1 MGCYSGVW
9 WYCSIGLDFYQLTEV
24 TLTAVVPRHFVNR
37 EAMDASQSSITETG
51 GYFPGQR
58 LNARKSRK
66 DPLDPHS
73 KTKWAK
79 AVSLTAHKILNIGK
93 CPSFGFLG
101 FRRQPSPHN
110 VFMYF
115 KNISVDEM
123 HTMMQNIFITMG
135 PYLRCSLSMWRMS
148 MMKSHLLY
156 TCVQPHTRK
165 YRNCAVWE
173 PCSEH
178 NCIWTFVK
186 L

>member
-101 FRRQPSPHN
+101 IDVNLHPIMSSC
-110 VFMYF
+110 
-115 KNISVDEM
+115 ISR
-123 HTMMQNIFITMG
+123 IFQWT
-135 PYLRCSLSMWRMS
+135 RCTQWCR
-148 MMKSHLLY
+148 
-156 TCVQPHTRK
+156 
-165 YRNCAVWE
+165 
-173 PCSEH
+173 
-178 NCIWTFVK
+178 TFS
-186 L
+186 